1 VEQPEAVAED
11 QLEVHQPEVTT
22 GPESQSA
29 PGPEVD
35 AVLEEKPEI
44 EARTPVASVD
54 SEQADFADNI
64 DVLPGDGIVA
74 AVSEPTTAEVEEQ
87 EVEEAEYFRLPDP
100 EVLVDFT
107 FDSAELSQV
116 SREALNP
123 VAEFLGQNLGRSASI
138 IAYSNSRRAENYNL
152 ELSRKRIT
160 SVAHY
165 LIAGGASAGQL
176 AVEVRGVPDEFDDVE
191 NNGAET
197 LVDRRRIVTI
207 SVSGHNSL

>member
-1 VEQPEAVAED
+1 MEQ
-11 QLEVHQPEVTT
+11 
-22 GPESQSA
+22 
-29 PGPEVD
+29 
-35 AVLEEKPEI
+35 PEI
-44 EARTPVASVD
+44 EARTPVD
-54 SEQADFADNI
+54 SEPADFADNI

-107 FDSAELSQV
+107 FDSAKLSQV
-116 SREALNP
+116 SRESLNP
-123 VAEFLGQNLGRSASI
+123 VAKFLGQNLGRSASI
-138 IAYSNSRRAENYNL
+138 TAYSDSRRAENYNL
-152 ELSRKRIT
+152 ELSRKRTT

-176 AVEVRGVPDEFDDVE
+176 AVEVRSVPDEFDDAE

-197 LVDRRRIVTI
+197 LVDRRHIVSI